1 MRVYV
6 PVTAVDVKRFLE
18 TGTLA
23 SLEVFEVNQEFIH
36 ENPELDQEECEYLRS
51 LDAAQAS
58 LVDSDRGLVLALE
71 LEASTAPKPA
81 DIDCLFSCT
90 LGEDGEIEL
99 TWFGPSEIEHHLP
112 QWLAQ

>member
-1 MRVYV
+1 MRVYI

-23 SLEVFEVNQEFIH
+23 TSEVFEVNQEFIN
-36 ENPELDQEECEYLRS
+36 ENLELNQEECEYLRS

-58 LVDSDRGLVLALE
+58 LVDSDRGLILALE
-71 LEASTAPKPA
+71 LEKSATPKPA

-90 LGEDGEIEL
+90 YGEDGEIEL
-99 TWFGPSEIEHHLP
+99 TWFGASEIEHQLP